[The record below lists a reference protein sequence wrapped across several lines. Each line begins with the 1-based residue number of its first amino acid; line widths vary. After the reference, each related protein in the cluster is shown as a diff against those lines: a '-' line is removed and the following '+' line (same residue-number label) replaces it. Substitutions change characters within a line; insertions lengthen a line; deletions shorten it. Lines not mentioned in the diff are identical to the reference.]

1 MKTSICL
8 ALLCVGIAV
17 ADVAASAASA
27 GAPDMLGFD
36 PEAAG
41 SQARLERDFDAGL
54 SAEEV
59 RGWMERLAS
68 APNHVGSEH
77 DRLNAEYVRD
87 LFSSWGWKAAIEE
100 FSVLYPT
107 PKHVSLQML
116 SPTPF
121 TAKLA
126 EPPIE
131 GDATST
137 QTGAELPPYNVYGAD
152 GDVTADLVYV
162 NFGMPQDYLE
172 LERRGISVKGR
183 IVIARYGEGW
193 RGLKPK
199 LAHEHGAVGCIIY
212 SDPKDDGYRQGDV
225 YPRGGYRPPDAV
237 QRGSVEDFSLYAG
250 DPLTPGVGAT
260 AKAQRLPLSQAR
272 VILKIPVL
280 PISYAD
286 ARPLLA
292 ALTGPV
298 APENWQGALPI
309 TYHLGPGLAQVRL
322 RVESDWNRATL
333 YDVIARL
340 PGKDYPDQ
348 WVVRGNHH
356 DAWVFGA
363 SDPFS
368 GHVAMLAEAKAIGL
382 LAKKGWRPRRTLVYA
397 SWDGEEPGLL
407 GSTEWAETH
416 AAELKSKA
424 VLYVNTDM
432 TMRGTLSAGGSQG
445 LRSFVS
451 QIASD
456 VQDPETHVSLLQR
469 ALAAGKVSAFD
480 TNKAQPAKDAR
491 LPLEA
496 LGSGSDFSPFLQHLG
511 IASLN
516 LDFDGE
522 GQYGV
527 YHSAY
532 DSFDHFSRFVD
543 PTFQYTIATA
553 RVVGRAVLRTAQA
566 PLLPLRAQDFS
577 EAVATY
583 ARELKQLRDDLNA
596 RGQLQRELMRQDAF
610 RIAADPDVKRGP
622 PALIPE
628 VPALDLAVLDRA
640 VERLGARAKSF
651 DAGYDRLSQAG
662 DSKSR
667 IRRERC
673 NALLAQLESQLTE
686 SHGLP
691 GREWY
696 VHMIYAPGASTG
708 YGVKTLPGIREA
720 MEEYRWSDANHYI
733 AVVSGVLDAWGSKLE
748 AASGT

>member
-1 MKTSICL
+1 MKAILCL
-8 ALLCVGIAV
+8 ALLYAGAAV
-17 ADVAASAASA
+17 ADAAPPAAASA
-27 GAPDMLGFD
+27 APDMLGFD
-36 PEAAG
+36 PAAAV

-54 SAEEV
+54 SVAEV
-59 RGWMERLAS
+59 RGWMEHLSA

-77 DRLNAEYVRD
+77 DRSNAQFVRD
-87 LFSSWGWKAAIEE
+87 LFRSWGWQASIEE

-107 PKHVSLQML
+107 PKHLSLQML

-126 EPPIE
+126 EPPVE
-131 GDATST
+131 GDPTST
-137 QTGAELPPYNVYGAD
+137 QTAAELPPYNVYGAD

-162 NFGMPQDYLE
+162 NYGMPQDYLE

-183 IVIARYGEGW
+183 IVIARYGAGW

-199 LAHEHGAVGCIIY
+199 LAYQHGAVGCIIY
-212 SDPKDDGYRQGDV
+212 SDPKEDGYREGDV
-225 YPRGGYRPPDAV
+225 YPRGGLRPPDAV
-237 QRGSVEDFSLYAG
+237 QRGSVEDFTPYAG

-260 AKAQRLPLSQAR
+260 AKAVRLPLSQAR

-286 ARPLLA
+286 AQPLLA
-292 ALTGPV
+292 ALAGPD
-298 APENWQGALPI
+298 APAAWQGALPI
-309 TYHLGPGLAQVRL
+309 TYHLGPGPAQVRL
-322 RVESDWNRATL
+322 RIESNWNQATL
-333 YDVIARL
+333 YDVIAKL

-348 WVVRGNHH
+348 WIVRGNHH

-363 SDPFS
+363 ADPFS

-382 LAKKGWRPRRTLVYA
+382 MAKKGWRPRRTLVYA

-407 GSTEWAETH
+407 GSTEWVETH

-432 TMRGTLSAGGSQG
+432 SMRGTLNAGGSQG

-451 QIASD
+451 QIAAD
-456 VQDPETHVSLLQR
+456 VQDPETHVTLLQR
-469 ALAAGKVSAFD
+469 ALAAAKVDAYEA
-480 TNKAQPAKDAR
+480 KKPQPADPR

-511 IASLN
+511 IASLS
-516 LDFDGE
+516 LEFDGE

-532 DSFDHFSRFVD
+532 DSFTHFTRFVD
-543 PTFQYTIATA
+543 PTFQYAIATA
-553 RVVGRAVLRTAQA
+553 KVVGRAVLRTAQA

-583 ARELKQLRDDLNA
+583 VKELKQLRDDLQA
-596 RGQLQRELMRQDAF
+596 RARLQRELVSADAF

-622 PALIPE
+622 PALTPE
-628 VPALDLAVLDRA
+628 VPTLDLAVLDRA
-640 VERLGARAKSF
+640 VQRLSARAKAF
-651 DAGYDRLSQAG
+651 DAGYDRLLQDG

-673 NALLAQLESQLTE
+673 NALLAQLESRLTD
-686 SHGLP
+686 SNGLP
-691 GREWY
+691 DRQWY
-696 VHMIYAPGASTG
+696 VHMIYAPGARTG

-720 MEEYRWSDANHYI
+720 MEEYRWNDANHYI
-733 AVVSGVLDAWGSKLE
+733 AVVSDVLDAWGSELE
-748 AASGT
+748 AAFGT